1 MEYKTIIFE
10 IRDNI
15 AFIKL
20 NRPDHYN
27 SLNELMAKELLE
39 ISYECDTNKSVR
51 CVILTGQGEKAFC
64 SGGDL
69 KSFHEQGDNV
79 SRHLKEVTHFLHGAI
94 RRFSRMNAPL
104 IVSVNGVAAGAGL
117 SFVGF
122 ADIAVCSEKA
132 SFVSAYSKAG
142 LTPDGSSSY
151 FLPRIIGSR
160 RYLELVMTN
169 KILSSE
175 EALQWGLINRIFEHK
190 FLYEKTL
197 EIAVSLSKGPTL
209 AFGRTKQLV
218 HNTFDS
224 TLEGQMELETEMI
237 SKSSDTYDG
246 KEGIKAFVNKEK
258 PNFFGK

>member
-1 MEYKTIIFE
+1 MQYKTIIFE

-94 RRFSRMNAPL
+94 TRFSRMNAPL

-190 FLYEKTL
+190 YLHEKTL
-197 EIAVSLSKGPTL
+197 EIAVGLSKGPTL
-209 AFGRTKQLV
+209 AFGKTKQLV

-246 KEGIKAFVNKEK
+246 KAGIKAFVNKEK
-258 PNFFGK
+258 PNFLGE

>member
-94 RRFSRMNAPL
+94 TRFSRMNAPL

-197 EIAVSLSKGPTL
+197 EIAVSL
-209 AFGRTKQLV
+209 KQ
-218 HNTFDS
+218 
-224 TLEGQMELETEMI
+224 
-237 SKSSDTYDG
+237 K
-246 KEGIKAFVNKEK
+246 
-258 PNFFGK
+258 